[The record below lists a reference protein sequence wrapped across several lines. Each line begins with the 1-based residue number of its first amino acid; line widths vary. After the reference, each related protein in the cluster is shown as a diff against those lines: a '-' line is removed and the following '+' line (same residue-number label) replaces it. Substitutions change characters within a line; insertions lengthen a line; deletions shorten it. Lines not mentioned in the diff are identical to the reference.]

1 MVRTL
6 FDRELEQIRAGI
18 QQIGSQASQA
28 ITKAVD
34 ALVNRDL
41 EAARAVKREDV
52 NSDQLRYTIEN
63 LCLTVIATQQPVAR
77 DLRELTGATFVAV
90 ELERCGD
97 YAKGIAKSA
106 RRIIRNQSPVSSFG
120 LQEMSIYARGMLDRS
135 IEAFIRQDVVVA
147 NAIIQMD
154 DEVDRFYDEL
164 LTQATA
170 EMTADPSRIEG
181 GIWILHAGHCLERIG
196 DRATNIAER
205 VIFLDTGVFA
215 GDLHMRRPSGARE
228 IKT

>member
-1 MVRTL
+1 VRTL

-18 QQIGSQASQA
+18 RQIGDQASQA
-28 ITKAVD
+28 IAKAVD
-34 ALVNRDL
+34 ALVRRDL

-52 NSDQLRYTIEN
+52 AADQLRYTIEN

-97 YAKGIAKSA
+97 YAKGIAKAA
-106 RRIIRNQSPVSSFG
+106 RRIIRNQSPVASFG
-120 LQEMSIYARGMLDRS
+120 LPDMASYARAMLDRS
-135 IEAFIRQDVVVA
+135 VEAFIRQDVA
-147 NAIIQMD
+147 AARDIIQMD
-154 DEVDRFYDEL
+154 DEVDRYYDEL
-164 LTQATA
+164 LTQATSD
-170 EMTADPSRIEG
+170 MTTDPSHIEG

-215 GDLHMRRPSGARE
+215 GDLHTRRSNGARE
-228 IKT
+228 IRA